1 MEKEIDKIIFCKNC
15 YATLNGKFCSK
26 CGQKHID
33 KKFTVKDS
41 ALSLFHAVFNT
52 DQGFVFT
59 TKSLIFSPST
69 VIKDFLNGITI
80 RYIHPFRFLLIWAT
94 INTLLV
100 IGLGTFDEQTQMLNE
115 SLNYS
120 QEQIEM
126 NQKVQGYIKKY
137 LSFVILLNVPFI
149 SFFTWLFYRKTKY
162 NYAEHLVINAYG
174 YALVSIFGIISIGV
188 EVLLGNPAFS
198 MGISILLNLGL
209 MAYVLMQTFKENYF
223 LSLIKFL
230 VSFIMSY
237 LFAIILITILMIGI
251 LIFKKVLA

>member
-1 MEKEIDKIIFCKNC
+1 LEKDLENIYCKNC
-15 YATLNGKFCSK
+15 STLLSGSFCSE
-26 CGQKHID
+26 CGQKYID
-33 KKFTVKDS
+33 KRFTLKDS
-41 ALSLFHAVFNT
+41 ISSIFYAVFNT
-52 DQGFVFT
+52 DHGFIYT
-59 TKSLIFSPST
+59 SKSLILSPSS

-126 NQKVQGYIKKY
+126 NQKVQEYIKKY

-149 SFFTWLFYRKTKY
+149 SLFTWLFYRKTKY

-174 YALVSIFGIISIGV
+174 YALVSIFGIVSIGV
-188 EVLLGNPAFS
+188 EVLIGDPAFS

-237 LFAIILITILMIGI
+237 VVAIMLITILMIGI
-251 LIFKKVLA
+251 LILKKVLA